1 MGPVSGLIEDHAG
14 ALAFLDARIGHG
26 VKPGLER
33 IEGLLDL
40 MTRPQEAV
48 PAIHVAG
55 TNGKTTTVAMIRD
68 LLLASGVRT
77 GTFTSPHL
85 QRVEERFTIDGRELT
100 EAGLTAAVADVAP
113 FVEIYEAQAGEH
125 ITYFELNVATA
136 YQLFAAEGVEAAVVE
151 VGLGGRWDA
160 TNVVEADVSVIT
172 GIAMDHMSYLGNS
185 ISSIAGEKAAIL
197 KSDGRLVTGPLP
209 PAAEGAITARVAET
223 GAHWFRHGADFA
235 LDDVVLGLG
244 GWHGTIRG
252 LHRTYEDVYVALHG
266 RHQIDHFA
274 TAVAACEVFFDQAL
288 VPEVVAEVGA
298 AMRSPGRLEVVRRRP
313 LVIVDGSHNE
323 QGLQGLAAALDLEF
337 PRTRRVLVIGIRGER
352 DLRTLLRQIEGRF
365 AEVVATQAADPE
377 SIPAADVA
385 AASVGVFGPDVPV
398 DIVTPV
404 PRAVAAALSRVA
416 ETEMVV
422 VAGSLY
428 VVGEARA
435 HLDRGAES

>member
-1 MGPVSGLIEDHAG
+1 MGVVPGLIEDHAG

-40 MTRPQEAV
+40 MTKPQEAV

-113 FVEIYEAQAGEH
+113 FVELYEAQAGEH

-136 YQLFAAEGVEAAVVE
+136 YQLFAAEGAEAAVVE

-160 TNVVEADVSVIT
+160 TNVVDAGVSVIT

-197 KSDGRLVTGPLP
+197 KDNGRLVTGPLP

-223 GAHWFRHGADFA
+223 GARWFRHGADFA

-266 RHQIDHFA
+266 RHQLDHFA

-288 VPEVVAEVGA
+288 APEVVAEVGA
-298 AMRSPGRLEVVRRRP
+298 AIRSPGRLEVMRRRP

-352 DLRTLLRQIEGRF
+352 DLRTLLHQIEGRF
-365 AEVVATQAADPE
+365 GEVVATQAMDPE

-385 AASVGVFGPDVPV
+385 AAAVDVFGPDVPV

-404 PRAVAAALSRVA
+404 PQAVAEALSRVS

-435 HLDRGAES
+435 FLGT

>member
-1 MGPVSGLIEDHAG
+1 MGVVGLIEDHAG

-40 MTRPQEAV
+40 MTKPQEAV

-160 TNVVEADVSVIT
+160 TNVVDAGVSVIT

-197 KSDGRLVTGPLP
+197 KDNGRLVTGPLP

-223 GAHWFRHGADFA
+223 GARWLRHGADFA

-266 RHQIDHFA
+266 RHQLDHFA

-288 VPEVVAEVGA
+288 APEVVAEVGA
-298 AMRSPGRLEVVRRRP
+298 AIRSPGRLEVVRRRP

-323 QGLQGLAAALDLEF
+323 QGLQGLAAAIDLEF

-352 DLRTLLRQIEGRF
+352 DLRTLLHQIEGRF
-365 AEVVATQAADPE
+365 GEVVATQATDPE
-377 SIPAADVA
+377 SIPTADVA
-385 AASVGVFGPDVPV
+385 AAAVDVFGPDVPV

-404 PRAVAAALSRVA
+404 PQAVAEALSRVS

-435 HLDRGAES
+435 FLTQY

>member
-1 MGPVSGLIEDHAG
+1 
-14 ALAFLDARIGHG
+14 
-26 VKPGLER
+26 
-33 IEGLLDL
+33 
-40 MTRPQEAV
+40 
-48 PAIHVAG
+48 
-55 TNGKTTTVAMIRD
+55 
-68 LLLASGVRT
+68 
-77 GTFTSPHL
+77 
-85 QRVEERFTIDGRELT
+85 
-100 EAGLTAAVADVAP
+100 
-113 FVEIYEAQAGEH
+113 
-125 ITYFELNVATA
+125 
-136 YQLFAAEGVEAAVVE
+136 
-151 VGLGGRWDA
+151 
-160 TNVVEADVSVIT
+160 
-172 GIAMDHMSYLGNS
+172 
-185 ISSIAGEKAAIL
+185 
-197 KSDGRLVTGPLP
+197 
-209 PAAEGAITARVAET
+209 
-223 GAHWFRHGADFA
+223 
-235 LDDVVLGLG
+235 
-244 GWHGTIRG
+244 
-252 LHRTYEDVYVALHG
+252 
-266 RHQIDHFA
+266 
-274 TAVAACEVFFDQAL
+274 
-288 VPEVVAEVGA
+288 
-298 AMRSPGRLEVVRRRP
+298 MRSPGRLEVVRRRP

>member
-1 MGPVSGLIEDHAG
+1 MGVVELIEDHAG

-40 MTRPQEAV
+40 MTKPQEAV

-160 TNVVEADVSVIT
+160 TNVVDAGVSVIT

-197 KSDGRLVTGPLP
+197 KDNGRLVTGPLP

-223 GAHWFRHGADFA
+223 GARWFRHGADFA

-266 RHQIDHFA
+266 RHQLDHFA

-288 VPEVVAEVGA
+288 APEVVAEVGA
-298 AMRSPGRLEVVRRRP
+298 AIRSPGRLEVVRRRP

-323 QGLQGLAAALDLEF
+323 QGLQGLAAAIDLEF

-352 DLRTLLRQIEGRF
+352 DLRTLLHQIEGRF
-365 AEVVATQAADPE
+365 GEVVATRATDPE
-377 SIPAADVA
+377 SVPAADVA
-385 AASVGVFGPDVPV
+385 AAAVDVFGPDVPI

-404 PRAVAAALSRVA
+404 PQAVAEALSRVS

-435 HLDRGAES
+435 FLTQY

>member
-100 EAGLTAAVADVAP
+100 EVGLTAAVADVAP

-125 ITYFELNVATA
+125 ITYFELNVAAA

-197 KSDGRLVTGPLP
+197 KSEGRLVTGPLP

-223 GAHWFRHGADFA
+223 GAHWFRHGSDFA

-252 LHRTYEDVYVALHG
+252 LHRTYEDVYVGLHG
-266 RHQIDHFA
+266 RHQLDHFA

-298 AMRSPGRLEVVRRRP
+298 VMRSPGRLEVVRRRP

-385 AASVGVFGPDVPV
+385 AAAVGVFGPDVPV

-404 PRAVAAALSRVA
+404 PRAVAAALGRVS

-428 VVGEARA
+428 VVGEARSVI
-435 HLDRGAES
+435 RP